1 MFVVCALIFVLVA
14 VDLIAALWT
23 RSPGRAA
30 LDVGS
35 MVFCYWLAVGALAV
49 ALPRTSPRQL
59 NSDCVQIVDRRAP
72 DQRRVGSDA
81 LPRDRRDRVR
91 HR

>member
-35 MVFCYWLAVGALAV
+35 MVFCYWLAVGALRRSASADV
-49 ALPRTSPRQL
+49 AAATQ
-59 NSDCVQIVDRRAP
+59 Q
-72 DQRRVGSDA
+72 
-81 LPRDRRDRVR
+81 
-91 HR
+91 